1 MWDHPLG
8 RGQAASLGSSQE
20 LFAGSGS
27 RCAAAEGFLHTQ
39 LRGVM
44 QCLVQ
49 FLSSSLCRGGR
60 QYVHGGLCLWRW
72 LLDTCFPLC
81 LSVTRFL
88 TLPFASKTSNS
99 NWSLFVRGADR

>member
-39 LRGVM
+39 LWGVM
-44 QCLVQ
+44 QCLVP
-49 FLSSSLCRGGR
+49 FLSSSLCRGGEAVCAR
-60 QYVHGGLCLWRW
+60 SS
-72 LLDTCFPLC
+72 LL
-81 LSVTRFL
+81 VEV
-88 TLPFASKTSNS
+88 AAGH
-99 NWSLFVRGADR
+99 LFSFVF

>member
-27 RCAAAEGFLHTQ
+27 RCAAAEGLLHTQ
-39 LRGVM
+39 LWGVM
-44 QCLVQ
+44 QCLVP
-49 FLSSSLCRGGR
+49 FLSSLCRGGR
-60 QYVHGGLCLWRW
+60 QCVHRDLCLWRW
-72 LLDTCFPLC
+72 PLDTCFPLC

-88 TLPFASKTSNS
+88 TLLSVSKTSDS